1 MNLSAKSGFTVRCT
15 TGIWGKKA
23 VGRQR
28 DADKRN
34 AEVDLE
40 KVNADAEEMLSRLET
55 EMAKDEGVTEALK
68 RQSQMVW
75 VIHY

>member
-1 MNLSAKSGFTVRCT
+1 
-15 TGIWGKKA
+15 
-23 VGRQR
+23 
-28 DADKRN
+28 
-34 AEVDLE
+34 
-40 KVNADAEEMLSRLET
+40 MLSRLET